1 MGTRIV
7 SRKNQVRSI
16 LFVVLLMAITISV
29 MLKEYR
35 ISEIARVIRS
45 VHPFYLCAGILM
57 MFVYVGCQAL
67 NLNLI
72 LRRLGHPA
80 SYLKCIGYA
89 YVGTYFGAITPGA
102 SGAQP
107 AQVYYMNKDRI
118 HVDLSAITV
127 FLMVSV
133 SQIVM
138 LVYGGLAAVL
148 RFEYVS
154 GYKTWMKYL
163 IIAGAAVILGL
174 TLILVAVMFLGK
186 TVPFLIR
193 NGLRLGEKVRLVKN
207 GEELKRKLDGL
218 VASYQDKSHY
228 ILKHPGLFVR
238 VFLVALVQWTAYYMV
253 SYLVYLGFGHRSAGA
268 VDLMAGQALISI
280 AVVAIPLPGAVGIA
294 ENAFLN
300 VFLRFYSMDEL
311 PSAMVLTRVINFY
324 MPLLIAFAFYMTVHV
339 RAMRQNRLKKKN
351 HPWMTTPGNGSN
363 HRL

>member
-1 MGTRIV
+1 MGTNIV

-16 LFVVLLMAITISV
+16 LFVVLLMTITIIV

-35 ISEIARVIRS
+35 ISEIARVIRD
-45 VHPFYLCAGILM
+45 VHPFYLLAGILM

-72 LRRLGHPA
+72 LKQLGRPA
-80 SYLKCIGYA
+80 SYLRCLGFA

-118 HVDLSAITV
+118 HVDISAITV
-127 FLMVSV
+127 FFMVFA

-138 LVYGGLAAVL
+138 LAYGGLAAIF

-154 GYKTWMKYL
+154 GYRAWMKYL
-163 IIAGAAVILGL
+163 IIAGAAVIAGL

-186 TVPFLIR
+186 TVPFLIK
-193 NGLRLGEKVRLVKN
+193 NALRLGERIKLIKN
-207 GEELKRKLDGL
+207 GAELKTRLDGL
-218 VASYQDKSHY
+218 VVSYQDKSHY

-238 VFLVALVQWTAYYMV
+238 VFLVALIQWMAYYMV
-253 SYLVYLGFGHRSAGA
+253 SYLVYLSFGHRSADA
-268 VDLMAGQALISI
+268 IDLMAGQALISI

-294 ENAFLN
+294 ENAFLH
-300 VFLRFYSMDEL
+300 VFLRFYSADEL

-324 MPLLIAFAFYMTVHV
+324 LPLLIAFAVYMAVHF
-339 RAMRQNRLKKKN
+339 RAMGQKKLKEG
-351 HPWMTTPGNGSN
+351 TVQG
-363 HRL
+363 